1 MHQNLPPRPADLA
14 ERAARSAWEILADLP
29 DSKAPIRTSSPA
41 WRDDSATTPDLPP
54 ERSECPACRGYGPS
68 ARVDGW
74 RWDSSGVDAPCPD
87 CGAKAIDHHLRV
99 VGGGR

>member
-1 MHQNLPPRPADLA
+1 MVPPRPADLA
-14 ERAARSAWEILADLP
+14 ERAARRAHLFLLDEPKNESVDRIY
-29 DSKAPIRTSSPA
+29 APF
-41 WRDDSATTPDLPP
+41 WRGPELETPDLPP
-54 ERSECPACRGYGPS
+54 ERSECPACRGFGPS

-74 RWDSSGVDAPCPD
+74 RWDSAGGDAPCPD